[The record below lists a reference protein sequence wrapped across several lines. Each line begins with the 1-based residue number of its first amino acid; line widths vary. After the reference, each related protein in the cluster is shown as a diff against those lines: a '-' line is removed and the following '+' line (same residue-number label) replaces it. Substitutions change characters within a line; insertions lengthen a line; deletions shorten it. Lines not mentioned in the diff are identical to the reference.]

1 MTPESEVAGWR
12 ELLSAARA
20 SKASLRLRGLEE
32 GGLGGKGDFNLGWE
46 GEEGTMGFGSVFSL
60 ECLVREGLDLAE
72 EVVLGLDE
80 DGSSVAASRAVAFL
94 GSMKCFILAIE
105 RVMRERRGG

>member
-1 MTPESEVAGWR
+1 LGEIITLTPESEVAGGR
-12 ELLSAARA
+12 ELLSAARV

-46 GEEGTMGFGSVFSL
+46 GEEGIMGFGSVFSL

-105 RVMRERRGG
+105 RE